1 MPSMQRWHGGLL
13 TGRGV
18 PMNIRYSEYDSLPA
32 GRRRACVRY
41 THEDFFARF
50 RILAPALVPLHAR
63 ATKVDCEALL
73 RLAESPT
80 PSADAESKGAP
91 ARPTHAR
98 EHTHTFRSIPISSR
112 ADPAHALRA
121 TDGAAH

>member
-1 MPSMQRWHGGLL
+1 MI
-13 TGRGV
+13 
-18 PMNIRYSEYDSLPA
+18 IRYSEYDSPPA

-91 ARPTHAR
+91 HTHTHTHTHAR
-98 EHTHTFRSIPISSR
+98 AHTHTPFALFPFRL
-112 ADPAHALRA
+112 AQTLRMHCA
-121 TDGAAH
+121 RLTGQHTEVR